1 MSQIHDFQDLT
12 APRMNEAAWR
22 AHDLL
27 RAYAAR
33 DRAAIVEHLAHLED
47 DQLEFARGV
56 VANSYNDT
64 RGVLRD
70 TGRPHNPITLV
81 REVDTV
87 ARFAP
92 AEHEF
97 AVTTAARRL
106 ARGEAKMQ
114 EVIDVMDVRDRIH
127 TLAVYTLALLLAVFS
142 RKRVQNML
150 DTPPRRP
157 RRSAVGRAR
166 TASRDAVPPLRAFK
180 KRSFSEDHPAGPP
193 RPFRAFKNPF
203 KNQDYSTTPDHRFLT

>member
-12 APRMNEAAWR
+12 DPRMNEAAWR

-56 VANSYNDT
+56 VANFYNDT

-114 EVIDVMDVRDRIH
+114 EVIDVMDVRDRI
-127 TLAVYTLALLLAVFS
+127 LAVYTLALLLAVFS

-150 DTPPRRP
+150 DHAAQTTEAIGGRP
-157 RRSAVGRAR
+157 R
-166 TASRDAVPPLRAFK
+166 P
-180 KRSFSEDHPAGPP
+180 
-193 RPFRAFKNPF
+193 
-203 KNQDYSTTPDHRFLT
+203 YSVT